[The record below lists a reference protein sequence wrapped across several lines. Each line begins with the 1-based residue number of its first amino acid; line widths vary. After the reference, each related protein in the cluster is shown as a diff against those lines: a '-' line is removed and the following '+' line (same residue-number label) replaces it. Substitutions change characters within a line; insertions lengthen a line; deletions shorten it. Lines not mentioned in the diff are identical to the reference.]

1 MIKLIIGIVVA
12 LVIIGGVVWFTSDN
26 KEPTTQI
33 DNSNAESTASSAQSN
48 EVTESSSIESDDEVF
63 AEIDN
68 ALEGLE

>member
-1 MIKLIIGIVVA
+1 MIKLILGVVVA
-12 LVIIGGVVWFTSDN
+12 LVIIGGVVWFTSDS
-26 KEPTTQI
+26 KDSSTQI
-33 DNSNAESTASSAQSN
+33 ETSNAESIESSSQSN